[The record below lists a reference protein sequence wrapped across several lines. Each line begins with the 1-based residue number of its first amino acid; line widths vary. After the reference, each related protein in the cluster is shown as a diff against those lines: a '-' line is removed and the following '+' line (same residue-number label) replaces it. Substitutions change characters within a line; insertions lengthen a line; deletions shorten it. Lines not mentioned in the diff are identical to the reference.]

1 MKRTKHFVALGVI
14 LAMLLA
20 GCNNSAGSS
29 VPSSDHA
36 ASSGESTTGGQS
48 SAEEGSTTEYPD
60 SLRIWAPYFSDKISS
75 LGESDYN
82 ACAAWQTISQNTG
95 TEIIWE
101 YGSSANEPMVN
112 FNLMLSSGDY
122 PDMVAMGWDSV
133 PGGIAQYAEDGVL
146 VDLTDMYQTHLSN
159 VYEALVNVDALN
171 YIKASD
177 GRFYYVPEISD
188 RPGSGVYQG
197 LVIRQDILDELGEE
211 VPATVEEFHALLTK
225 AKETY
230 GDSFYPLTGS
240 GFNNVIGI
248 GPLLWPFGI
257 TYDFYLEGDTVC
269 YGPLSDRFSEAMD
282 YIHTLYAEGLI
293 DPDYATQDR
302 NAEKG
307 KIMSDQSMVVFEF
320 QPSAMM
326 EAMKD
331 QNPEFK
337 LVGIPDLKESED
349 APAYTFNKEYLSN
362 LTVGSCVAITT
373 GCEEPEKAANF
384 LNYIFSEE
392 GRVITNWGEEGVDFT
407 YGDDGTPQWTDEY
420 RALAGEAKEYLR
432 VFGALSVFPS
442 LRSRDAYLTTL
453 PEVSVQAIELWTQSN
468 DTSRILPPVTLT
480 TEEQDKISD
489 WQADLNTYMDE
500 RYSGLV
506 NGQISIDSIPQIQ
519 QELRDNMHIEE
530 ILQAYQAAYDRFI
543 G

>member
-1 MKRTKHFVALGVI
+1 MKRSKFFVLCAV

-20 GCNNSAGSS
+20 SCGEN
-29 VPSSDHA
+29 A
-36 ASSGESTTGGQS
+36 ASSAPASDGSTSAAESSS
-48 SAEEGSTTEYPD
+48 SASQASETGAAEYPD
-60 SLRIWAPYFSDKISS
+60 SLRIWAPSFSDKMSS
-75 LGESDYN
+75 LGVSDYN

-95 TEIIWE
+95 TEITWE
-101 YGSSANEPMVN
+101 YGSSANDPMIN
-112 FNLMLSSGDY
+112 FNLMLSSGEY
-122 PDMVAMGWDSV
+122 PDMIAMGWDTV

-146 VDLTDMYQTHLSN
+146 VDLTDMYPTNLSN
-159 VYEALVNVDALN
+159 VYDALNNIDALN

-177 GRFYYVPEISD
+177 GRLYYVPEVND

-197 LVIRQDILDELGEE
+197 LVIRQDMLDDLGEE
-211 VPATVEEFHALLTK
+211 APATIDEFHALLTK

-240 GFNNVIGI
+240 GFNNTIGI

-269 YGPLSDRFSEAMD
+269 YGPLSDRFTDAMG

-331 QNPEFK
+331 QNPEFQ
-337 LVGIPDLKESED
+337 LVGIPDLKETED
-349 APAYTFNKEYLSN
+349 SPAYTFNREYLSN

-392 GRVITNWGEEGVDFT
+392 GRMITNWGEEGVDFV
-407 YGDDGTPQWTDEY
+407 YGEDGKPQWTDEY
-420 RALAGEAKEYLR
+420 RALAGEAKEYLH
-432 VFGALSVFPS
+432 VFGALSAFPS

-453 PEVSVQAIELWTQSN
+453 PEVSVQAIELWTEAN

-480 TEEQDKISD
+480 TEEQDEISD
-489 WQADLNTYMDE
+489 WQANLNTYMDE

-519 QELRDNMHIEE
+519 QELRDSMHIEE
-530 ILQAYQAAYDRFI
+530 ILAAYQAAYNRFN